1 MSKSPRPRPYSPPRF
16 ELEQIEAD
24 YRRAAVACAR
34 AEAYATCEAYFDLA
48 DRTREQIDC
57 RDAAELDLDIPI
69 SVEEIDA
76 ALFASSSPATLRSHM

>member
-1 MSKSPRPRPYSPPRF
+1 MSKSPLPRPYRPSRA
-16 ELEQIEAD
+16 ELEQIESD
-24 YRRAAVACAR
+24 FRRAAVCCAR
-34 AEAYATCEAYFDLA
+34 AESYATCEAYFDLA

-69 SVEEIDA
+69 SVEELDV